1 LIVLPDL
8 QAMPGLV
15 NAELYRHYDIRT
27 TVLARL
33 IRGSDLVGLLN
44 IHMVHQARDFD
55 QSELDLL
62 TAIAD
67 QGAQAIANARLLLE
81 TRQQREQLRALS
93 ARLAAA
99 EEAERRRL
107 ARELHDQVGQS
118 LTALSINLNL
128 VRSQLPDTSIKEKQ
142 RLDDSLK
149 LVEETAEHIRDVMA
163 ELRPAVLDDY
173 GLLAALRWQGE
184 RISRFAAVD
193 IVVEGAELSPRLPQA
208 IETALFRIAQE
219 ALTNMTRHAQAS
231 QARITL
237 EGAAGMARLT
247 LADNG
252 IGFDPERPEAGER
265 PRWGLLTMR
274 ERIEAVGGRL
284 RVESAPGRG
293 TRVMV
298 EAPLNLPELESR

>member
-1 LIVLPDL
+1 M

-15 NAELYRHYDIRT
+15 NAELYRRYDIRT

-33 IRGSDLVGLLN
+33 IRGGDLVGLLN
-44 IHMVHQARDFD
+44 IHTLRQARDFEP
-55 QSELDLL
+55 SALDLL
-62 TAIAD
+62 KAIAD
-67 QGAQAIANARLLLE
+67 QAAQAISNARLLQE
-81 TRQQREQLRALS
+81 TRQQGEQLHALS

-128 VRSQLPDTSIKEKQ
+128 VHSQLPDTSIKEKQ

-173 GLLAALRWQGE
+173 GLFAALRWHGE
-184 RISRFAAVD
+184 RVSGFAPVD

-219 ALTNMTRHAQAS
+219 ALTNVTRHAQAS

-237 EGAAGMARLT
+237 EGVPGLARLT
-247 LADNG
+247 LADDG
-252 IGFDPERPEAGER
+252 IGFDPERPKVGER
-265 PRWGLLTMR
+265 PKWGLLTMR

-284 RVESAPGRG
+284 RVESATGQG
-293 TRVMV
+293 TRVIV